1 MQILYDVKTDV
12 LYIRMEDQKQPVIN
26 RRVSDDI
33 VLDMGKDEKIVG
45 IEIIGAS
52 LHLNLKNILPVEYKI
67 SAGIPA

>member
-1 MQILYDVKTDV
+1 MQILYNVKTDV
-12 LYIRMEDQKQPVIN
+12 LYIRMEEQKQSVIN

-52 LHLNLKNILPVEYKI
+52 THLNLKNILPVEYKI
-67 SAGIPA
+67 SASVPA

>member
-1 MQILYDVKTDV
+1 MQILYNVKTDV
-12 LYIRMEDQKQPVIN
+12 LYIRMEDQKQSVIN

-52 LHLNLKNILPVEYKI
+52 IHLNLKNLLPVEYKI